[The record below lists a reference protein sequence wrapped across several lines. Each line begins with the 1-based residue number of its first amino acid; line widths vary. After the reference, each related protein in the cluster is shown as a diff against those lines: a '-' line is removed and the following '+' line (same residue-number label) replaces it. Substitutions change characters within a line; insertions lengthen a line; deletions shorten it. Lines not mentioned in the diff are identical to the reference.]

1 MSENINNDSDDNNN
15 KKCFVTGSTGFLGC
29 NIVEQLLI
37 QGYQVYALYRNKN
50 KVLELNS
57 IAKRLNKQD
66 QLILV
71 KGDVTNYKSL
81 LKGIPDECLYCFHAA
96 ALIDLDASESQ
107 QSMKEQQIQQYETNV
122 NGTAN
127 VVEACFK
134 RGVKR
139 LIYTSTIACYDVKDR
154 IINEHCQ
161 KENLPR
167 SGYSRTKRIGELY
180 VEDAIRRGLEA
191 VIISPGF
198 IIGKYDENS
207 VGSFILMVAHQAS
220 QTVSVGVGKTN
231 FSSADEV
238 AKAHITAAQV
248 APNGSDYCIG
258 GTLISWKELYE
269 QVLFQL
275 SIEKPVVAVS
285 PLKYI
290 LTGKMNDLMAK
301 WFGRTSTTT
310 TSTTIKPISSEA
322 TDSLADDDFKTTK
335 ASKSKPR
342 PTPYQ
347 SFFLSCIQS
356 VNFIIDSTKANNQL
370 NFKSQTLEYMINE
383 NIQWLKQ
390 RNLL

>member
-1 MSENINNDSDDNNN
+1 MSENINNNNN

-96 ALIDLDASESQ
+96 ALIDLDATESQ

-154 IINEHCQ
+154 IINEQCQ

-220 QTVSVGVGKTN
+220 QTITVGVGKTN

-248 APNGSDYCIG
+248 APNGSDYCLG

-275 SIEKPVVAVS
+275 SVEKPVVAVS

-322 TDSLADDDFKTTK
+322 TDSLVFDDDIKTTK
-335 ASKSKPR
+335 ASKSKPC
-342 PTPYQ
+342 PAPYQ

-356 VNFIIDSTKANNQL
+356 VNFVIDSTKANNQL

>member
-1 MSENINNDSDDNNN
+1 MDGDENNN
-15 KKCFVTGSTGFLGC
+15 NNYKKCFVTGSTGFLGC

-37 QGYQVYALYRNKN
+37 QGYQVYALYRSKN

-81 LKGIPDECLYCFHAA
+81 LKGIPDECLYCFHVA
-96 ALIDLDASESQ
+96 ALIDLDATESQ
-107 QSMKEQQIQQYETNV
+107 QSIKEQQIQQYETNV

-127 VVEACFK
+127 VVEACFN

-154 IINEHCQ
+154 VINEQCQ

-180 VEDAIRRGLEA
+180 VEDAIRRGLDA

-220 QTVSVGVGKTN
+220 QTITVGIGKTN

-248 APNGSDYCIG
+248 APNGSEYCLG

-290 LTGKMNDLMAK
+290 LTGKINDLMAK

-322 TDSLADDDFKTTK
+322 TASVDDDIKTTK

>member
-1 MSENINNDSDDNNN
+1 MSENINNNNNNNN

-154 IINEHCQ
+154 IINEQCP